1 MVKYIISRLIA
12 MCITLFLIV
21 TIAFCTV
28 RLMPGN
34 VYDDPTLPKAI
45 VDIMR
50 AKHHLDDPILVQ
62 YFYFIKGIIV
72 NGDWGTSIKIEPS
85 VPAFQVIRSR
95 IPITMTLN
103 LFALFLSIP
112 LGIGFGIWAA
122 LKRNTLTDHT
132 ISVLIMLGISIPSFV
147 IASMMQYF
155 IAFKAGIF
163 PIVYQPSATGFAWF
177 HSMMLPIIALTIGPI
192 ATIARY
198 LRAELIDTLNSEFML
213 LARTKG
219 LSRPVAT
226 VRHALRN
233 SFIPLTSIV
242 IGQFAGLMGGSL
254 VIEKIYSIPG
264 VGGIMVKSING
275 NDYTLTIAV
284 LIFYSVVDLVAS
296 LVIDLA
302 YGVVDPRIR
311 MGGKKEA

>member
-1 MVKYIISRLIA
+1 MVKYITSRTVALI
-12 MCITLFLIV
+12 ITLFLIV
-21 TIAFCTV
+21 SIAFCAV

-34 VYDDPTLPKAI
+34 VYDDPTLPKAV

-50 AKHHLDDPILVQ
+50 AKHHLDEPMIVQ
-62 YFYFIKGIIV
+62 YFYFIKGIVV

-85 VPAFQVIRSR
+85 VPAFEVIRSR
-95 IPITMTLN
+95 IPITVTLN
-103 LFALFLSIP
+103 LFALLLSIP
-112 LGIGFGIWAA
+112 LGIFFGIWAA
-122 LKRNTLTDHT
+122 LKRNKMPDYA
-132 ISVLIMLGISIPSFV
+132 ISVFIIMGISIPSFV
-147 IASMMQYF
+147 LASLMQYF
-155 IAFKAGIF
+155 LAFKFGWF
-163 PIVYQPSATGFAWF
+163 PIVYQPSATGFRLF

-219 LSRPVAT
+219 LTRSMAT
-226 VRHALRN
+226 LRHGLRN
-233 SFIPLTSIV
+233 SFVPLTSI
-242 IGQFAGLMGGSL
+242 IIAQFAALVGGSL
-254 VIEKIYSIPG
+254 VIERIFSIPG

-275 NDYTLTIAV
+275 NDYTLTIAI
-284 LIFYSVVDLVAS
+284 LIFYSIVDLVAA

-311 MGGKKEA
+311 VGGKKEA